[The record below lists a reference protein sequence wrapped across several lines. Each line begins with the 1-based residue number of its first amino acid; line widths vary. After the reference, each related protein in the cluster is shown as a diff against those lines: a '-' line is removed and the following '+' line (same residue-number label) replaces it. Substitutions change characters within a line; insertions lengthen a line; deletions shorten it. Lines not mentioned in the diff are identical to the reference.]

1 MSAARDELR
10 GRKSKIALLFIII
23 SFFLFILIAR
33 FFYIYISE
41 AKNFP
46 NLYTSDTDTSL
57 RGFIKSKDDFTL
69 SSSRKLYKAEVNTY
83 TIDPDKK
90 ELFIKLFSIY
100 SGIDENKIR
109 RKLNSKKGRVV
120 ISYKIDSKRAFY
132 LKELAKKL
140 YNLRIFREYEDKK
153 RNVIYRNGLD
163 ILESGEY
170 REYKYKDLFT
180 PYIGYI
186 QKRNDSNG
194 FTRGYGIKGLER
206 YYNSDLKPI
215 QDGYIYGKRDIVNN
229 IIFNKSS
236 KVVPRIDGA
245 SLYLNIDLKLQKFIE
260 VILDKFKKEL
270 EAKEIVACVMDSK
283 TSKILSLATT
293 NRYNPNRI
301 KRSDYPFLNITA
313 VEYTYEPGSVMKPI
327 VLSLLLSHKLANPY
341 EIIDT
346 HNGKYYIKNYL
357 ITDDHKYKKLSVE
370 DIIVHSSNI
379 GISILSQRLDA
390 IDFFE
395 GLKGFGFSKSSGVDL
410 SYDKKGKIPSVL
422 KMQNEVYKA
431 TTAYGYGIEVTFM
444 QLMKAYNVF
453 NNEGMT
459 ANPKIASYLRYFN
472 QKFYS
477 ITDRNIKVIPA
488 DVAQRMKN
496 ILIKT
501 VKEGTAKAAI
511 TPGIEV
517 GGKTGTAHISR
528 GRGYEKKY
536 NSSFFGFAND
546 KKYKFTIGVLVR
558 EPKTENYSYFASK
571 SAVPVFKA
579 IVEELISEGYLKR
592 DR

>member
-1 MSAARDELR
+1 MPRTRDELKS
-10 GRKSKIALLFIII
+10 RKSKIALLFIII
-23 SFFLFILIAR
+23 SFFLAVLVAR
-33 FFYIYISE
+33 FFYIYLTD

-46 NLYTSDTDTSL
+46 NLYASDTDTSL
-57 RGFIKSKDDFTL
+57 RGFIKSGDDFTL
-69 SSSRKLYKAEVNTY
+69 SSSKKLYKAEVNTY

-100 SGIDENKIR
+100 SGMDEDKV
-109 RKLNSKKGRVV
+109 RKKLDSKKGRVV

-180 PYIGYI
+180 PYIGYVR
-186 QKRNDSNG
+186 KRNDDHG
-194 FTRGYGIKGLER
+194 FTRGYGVKGLER
-206 YYNSDLKPI
+206 YYDTDLKPI

-229 IIFNKSS
+229 IIFNGSS

-245 SLYLNIDLKLQKFIE
+245 SLYLNINLKLQKFTE

-270 EAKEIVACVMDSK
+270 DAKEIVACVMESK
-283 TSKILSLATT
+283 SSKIIALATT

-301 KRSDYPFLNITA
+301 RKTDYPFLNITA
-313 VEYTYEPGSVMKPI
+313 VEYAYEPGSVMKPI
-327 VLSLLLSHKLANPY
+327 VLSLLLAHKLVNPY

-346 HNGKYYIKNYL
+346 HNGRYYIKNYL
-357 ITDDHKYKKLSVE
+357 ITDDHRYKKLSVE
-370 DIIVHSSNI
+370 NIIVHSSNI

-395 GLKGFGFSKSSGVDL
+395 GLKRFGFSKRSGVDL

-422 KMQNEVYKA
+422 KMQDEVYKA
-431 TTAYGYGIEVTFM
+431 TTAYGYGIEATFM
-444 QLMKAYNVF
+444 QLMKAYNAF
-453 NNEGMT
+453 NNEGVT
-459 ANPKIASYLRYFN
+459 ASPKIASHLRYFN
-472 QKFYS
+472 QKLYP
-477 ITDRNIKVIPA
+477 ITENGVRIIPA
-488 DVAQRMKN
+488 EVARTVKK

-501 VKEGTAKAAI
+501 VNEGTGKAAI

-546 KKYKFTIGVLVR
+546 KEHKFTIGVLVR

-579 IVEELISEGYLKR
+579 IVDELINEGYLKR
-592 DR
+592 E